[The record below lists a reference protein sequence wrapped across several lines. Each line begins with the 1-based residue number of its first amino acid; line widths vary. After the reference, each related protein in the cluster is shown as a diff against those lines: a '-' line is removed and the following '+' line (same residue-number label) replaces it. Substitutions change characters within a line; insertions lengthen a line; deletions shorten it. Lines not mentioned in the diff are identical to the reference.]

1 MEKNPLWVNLTEVF
15 ADNNK
20 ILMNI
25 LEKDEYKNNFPEINL
40 EINRMLLEFITWI
53 TPELD
58 KNEYI
63 TICW

>member
-1 MEKNPLWVNLTEVF
+1 MLKTSEY
-15 ADNNK
+15 NK
-20 ILMNI
+20 ELLGLLGYKSV